1 MTKKKSSAQQKR
13 CFEQSSGTDSY
24 LKPSKVNLQNPK
36 VYFMVWTH
44 FAMTLLWN
52 WIISRS
58 FRGKKVQPKNSE
70 TKKHIWH
77 PQLPYL
83 EQVLQHS
90 PANLQPYPRTCS
102 RVRPQ
107 TPRDKMLR
115 GSSKDVCQA
124 IALDKVSAKRTTRR
138 RVASM
143 LGVRWDHLWEQGV
156 VHFTYISNHLKSTG
170 IKVGQTKTYKKL
182 IFIKGYHTRASNHP
196 KCSHHWKMYTY
207 IYHKFESFM

>member
-1 MTKKKSSAQQKR
+1 MLWLSCEIGSFPEVSGVKKSNQKT
-13 CFEQSSGTDSY
+13 Q
-24 LKPSKVNLQNPK
+24 KQ
-36 VYFMVWTH
+36 
-44 FAMTLLWN
+44 
-52 WIISRS
+52 
-58 FRGKKVQPKNSE
+58 
-70 TKKHIWH
+70 KKHIWH

-138 RVASM
+138 RVASIFEV
-143 LGVRWDHLWEQGV
+143 GWDHLWEQGV
-156 VHFTYISNHLKSTG
+156 VDVTYISNHLKSTG
-170 IKVGQTKTYKKL
+170 IKVGQTKTYKKMDL
-182 IFIKGYHTRASNHP
+182 YGIQRVPYKSIKPSQMLPWLEDVYLHLP
-196 KCSHHWKMYTY
+196 
-207 IYHKFESFM
+207 